1 LFGGNARGNRMQ
13 ARCRLC
19 GARAAQEDAL
29 AVAVGFSWRAVQEA
43 GGVMVVVG
51 VYVDVERAAPRGLR
65 LHDGASR
72 SARATSG
79 ARVVDVVR
87 APHEFSSLPG
97 AEHVLQT
104 HREDDVSLD
113 AAMTGDHHRQGILHA
128 GNHSHP
134 IRKADVDRHR
144 SIEGGGLE

>member
-1 LFGGNARGNRMQ
+1 M
-13 ARCRLC
+13 
-19 GARAAQEDAL
+19 AAA
-29 AVAVGFSWRAVQEA
+29 A
-43 GGVMVVVG
+43 GGGSLKLPASARTEVLF
-51 VYVDVERAAPRGLR
+51 ERSAGDIGDRHTAPLGLMTESGIEVIR
-65 LHDGASR
+65 ELHGGASHGMP
-72 SARATSG
+72 AYQG
-79 ARVVDVVR
+79 AGGPRNFELD
-87 APHEFSSLPG
+87 HEFRPLPG
-97 AEHVLQT
+97 AKHVLQT